1 VAGPAWRIPRR
12 EIVADPGLVTCV
24 PRKRASALAR
34 LAIAG
39 DGSALRDC
47 HGVSTAALS
56 EQDARIEGPVESI
69 SEGDVMDV
77 QFIAS
82 VAVITPDPSV
92 SRRLYVDALGLP
104 LTASEGDD
112 YLHSEDI
119 DGSKHFGIWPL
130 TQAAQACFGTPDWP
144 VDRPVP
150 QASIEFEVAD
160 PDTVQVAADELKE
173 KGFALLHEART
184 EPWGQTVARLQSSE
198 GAIIGLSYA
207 PSMHS

>member
-1 VAGPAWRIPRR
+1 
-12 EIVADPGLVTCV
+12 
-24 PRKRASALAR
+24 
-34 LAIAG
+34 
-39 DGSALRDC
+39 
-47 HGVSTAALS
+47 
-56 EQDARIEGPVESI
+56 
-69 SEGDVMDV
+69 MDV

-82 VAVITPDPSV
+82 IAVITPDPSV

-104 LTASEGDD
+104 LTASEDDD

-119 DGSKHFGIWPL
+119 GGSKHFGIWPL
-130 TQAAQACFGTPDWP
+130 TQAAEACFGTPDSP

-160 PDTVQVAADELKE
+160 AATVQVAADELKD

-198 GAIIGLSYA
+198 GAIIGLSYV